1 MNLRSDL
8 CDYSDAHVANNHWRR
23 LFNKKKKS
31 DKNDKNNSPFR
42 LYISKINNALIDS
55 GEDLGIFIPIYN
67 LLECSDNYSMTSGSF
82 SNYYRHEINDDAN

>member
-1 MNLRSDL
+1 MHMLPITIEGGYL
-8 CDYSDAHVANNHWRR
+8 I
-23 LFNKKKKS
+23 KKKS

-67 LLECSDNYSMTSGSF
+67 LLECSDNYSMTSGSL